1 MSSESLKSHTKEYL
15 IIFAVLALLTVME
28 LFVPELK
35 IAYSHKAI
43 SLTLLALAKA
53 FCVAYFYMHLKEETR
68 WLKFIAAIPISAF
81 IYFAVVVLE
90 SLYR

>member
-1 MSSESLKSHTKEYL
+1 MTSKATKSHTKEYL
-15 IIFAVLALLTVME
+15 IIFAVLAFLTVLE

-53 FCVAYFYMHLKEETR
+53 FCVAYFYMHLNEETR

-81 IYFAVVVLE
+81 IYFIVVVLE
-90 SLYR
+90 SLNR